1 MIIFIKLSKCNLF
14 KLHSMKNQDCKV
26 RPEIINVN
34 SNEPVFYP
42 FSFKTSKCS
51 SSCNNINDPY
61 TKMSVPDVV
70 KDFNVKVFNLMS
82 KTNETISPE
91 NIWFFCFFVFFYLA
105 FAPRIFTIHRTAGEG
120 GGYLLISFLPLS
132 PISQTLRHYLGY
144 CYRELTSVHSWQPEL
159 NMGPWIRAHGNVIS
173 RILSSIF
180 QVNIY

>member
-70 KDFNVKVFNLMS
+70 KDLNVKVFNLMS

-91 NIWFFCFFVFFYLA
+91 NIRFFFFFFCIWLLFQEYSRFTGQQVKGEAISLYPFYH
-105 FAPRIFTIHRTAGEG
+105 FHPIHR
-120 GGYLLISFLPLS
+120 LLDIIWVIVTEISPLS
-132 PISQTLRHYLGY
+132 IAG
-144 CYRELTSVHSWQPEL
+144 
-159 NMGPWIRAHGNVIS
+159 S
-173 RILSSIF
+173 R
-180 QVNIY
+180 N